1 MPYDPARHHRR
12 SIRLRGY
19 DYAQAGAYFITLV
32 TQDRARLFGRVT
44 GGAMALSEAGRIAE
58 QEWLRTPLVRPNL
71 DLDAFVVMPDHMHM
85 ILVIERRAER
95 AGQPQHGAF
104 RSPSETV
111 GAIVRGFKGAVVR
124 QIRALQA
131 APELKVWQRD
141 YYERII
147 RDEAALHNIRR
158 YIGQNP
164 ARWQEKH
171 GE

>member
-32 TQDRARLFGRVT
+32 TQDRRRLFGRVA
-44 GGAMALSEAGRIAE
+44 GGALALSEAGRIAE
-58 QEWLRTPLVRPNL
+58 QEWLRTPLVRPNV

-85 ILVIERRAER
+85 ILAIERRAER
-95 AGQPQHGAF
+95 AGQPRQGAF

-131 APELKVWQRD
+131 APDLKVWQRD

-147 RDEAALHNIRR
+147 RDEAALQNIRR
-158 YIGQNP
+158 YIEQNP